1 MSGLFGQAGAGG
13 GGGAPT
19 GVVFNAGKC
28 EFDGTTVTPVKEKG
42 QVSVGKVCAIPSSI
56 YFFNFECCFIL
67 NILFYDRCQ
76 TPCWCTHACYEHF
89 GVR

>member
-42 QVSVGKVCAIPSSI
+42 QVSVGKVCAIPYI
-56 YFFNFECCFIL
+56 HFFFQF
-67 NILFYDRCQ
+67 
-76 TPCWCTHACYEHF
+76 
-89 GVR
+89 